1 MRLKSIEL
9 KGFKS
14 FADKTIIHF
23 DQDITGIVGPNGC
36 GKSNVVDAIRWVLGE
51 QKSKSLRLEKM
62 DNIIF
67 NGTKER
73 HPANVAEVSMTLDN
87 TKNLLPTEYTSITI
101 TRIISRDGD
110 SEYRLNGVSCRLKD
124 IRDLFMDTGIS
135 TDTYA
140 IIELKMIDDILNDV
154 EKARRRLIEQA
165 AGISKYKTRKRE
177 TLLKL
182 QATEADLTR
191 VEDVLFEIEKNLK
204 GLESQAK
211 KAKQYKVLREEHK
224 ALTVDLASYE
234 LLEINHI
241 CDAKLLSIRELE
253 DKILQINAQ
262 IHTFEAQLQQYRQEI
277 VDGEQLLSD
286 EQKQLNAL
294 VNKIQES
301 ENEKKLLIQQ
311 ETFQLNKS
319 KQLKDNITQA
329 DTTMSQLSK
338 EAQSMDSDIAKAEES
353 MLEFKKSLT
362 EVQEELETKR
372 LDNLTLREQLQEAE
386 NQMQHIRQKAHLSEK
401 EVVVKQTELDSQI
414 KSAQQ
419 SLFENEERQK
429 QLSEIEKDIK
439 SFEGK
444 IKKQS
449 SLLAEIEQKEAENLQ
464 RISELEVALDK
475 SRTALSNDARILD
488 ARQNEYKL
496 TKNMVDSLQGFP
508 EAIKFL
514 KKNALWLKDALL
526 LSDILYS
533 EEQYRA
539 AIETVLQPYL
549 NHFVVQKEE
558 DALKSIQVLQD
569 GGNGKAGFLV
579 LDHFQK
585 ISEDALT
592 LLPGGLIP
600 LFSLLEIDELY
611 KPLLAYL
618 LHNIYIA
625 APDFQVEDWQL
636 PASFTGEVVSHT
648 GHILRSPHQ
657 ISGGSVGLFEGKRL
671 GRLKNLEKL
680 DKEIRELDI
689 KVLGLKK
696 EVQDVQQ
703 ELQTCRNN
711 SYKKTIERERK
722 DLADLEKS
730 FVSRKTRID
739 NFKEVVEKSIERQT
753 QAQRN
758 IEQLK
763 KEIIPLQEQAQSLT
777 EELNV
782 MTEKSKILE
791 NQFKQES
798 EAFGIMQQTF
808 NQHNI
813 RFIQQENLF
822 KSLQQNKTYKLNQI
836 QAFLEQSSSQ
846 SEEIQIIES
855 ELAEIREK
863 TKLLDESLL
872 EAYGQ
877 KEQMMSVLSSKESG
891 FFGLKQQA
899 RNLEDNIREQEK
911 ERRNTEDAIRNLKD
925 QYNDQKVRL
934 NVLKEK
940 LSFEFRINL
949 EHLLDDLKEPDA
961 SREIL
966 ADRMAKVRKKLDQ
979 FGEVNPMAE
988 EAYDEMK
995 ERYDFILTQK
1005 TDLTNAKDSLLETI
1019 QEADTT
1025 AKEQFMNTF
1034 AAVRENFIHV
1044 FRSMFTNDDTCD
1056 LIIVNPED
1064 MLESEIEITAKP
1076 KGKRP
1081 QGINQLSGGEKTLTA
1096 LSLLFALY
1104 LYKPAPF
1111 CILDEVD
1118 APLDDANI
1126 KKFNDAIRKF
1136 SESSQFILVTHNK
1149 STMAEVD
1156 NIYGVTMVK
1165 QGVSR
1170 VVPVDFSHLN

>member
-36 GKSNVVDAIRWVLGE
+36 GKSNVVDAVRWVLGE

-67 NGTKER
+67 NGSKDR

-87 TKNLLPTEYTSITI
+87 TRNLLPTEYTSVTI
-101 TRIISRDGD
+101 TRVITRDGD

-124 IRDLFMDTGIS
+124 IRDLFLDTGIS

-191 VEDVLFEIEKNLK
+191 VDDVLFEIEKNLK

-211 KAKQYKVLREEHK
+211 KAKQYKVLKEEYK
-224 ALTVDLASYE
+224 SLTIDLASYE

-286 EQKQLNAL
+286 EQKQLNTL

-319 KQLKDNITQA
+319 RQLKDSITQA

-353 MLEFKKSLT
+353 MQEFKKTLT
-362 EVQEELETKR
+362 EVQEQLEAKR
-372 LDNLTLREQLQEAE
+372 IENLSLREQLQEVE
-386 NQMQHIRQKAHLSEK
+386 NQMQQTRQKTHLAEK

-429 QLSEIEKDIK
+429 QLSEIERDIK
-439 SFEGK
+439 GFESK

-464 RISELEVALDK
+464 RIADLEIALDK

-514 KKNALWLKDALL
+514 KKNAPWLKDALL

-549 NHFVVQKEE
+549 NHFVVQNEE

-569 GGNGKAGFLV
+569 GGNGKAGFLI

-585 ISEDALT
+585 VAEDTLT

-600 LFSLLEIDELY
+600 LFGLLEVDGPY

-625 APDFQVEDWQL
+625 APDLQVESWKL
-636 PASFTGEVVSHT
+636 PESFTGEIVSHT

-680 DKEIRELDI
+680 DKEIKELDI

-703 ELQTCRNN
+703 ELQACRNN

-730 FVSRKTRID
+730 FVSKKTRID
-739 NFKEVVEKSIERQT
+739 NFKEVVEKSIERQA
-753 QAQRN
+753 QAQQN
-758 IEQLK
+758 IDQLK
-763 KEIIPLQEQAQSLT
+763 KDIVPLQEQAQLLT

-782 MTEKSKILE
+782 MTEKSKVLE

-798 EAFGIMQQTF
+798 DAFSVLQQTF

-836 QAFLEQSSSQ
+836 QAFLEQSTNN
-846 SEEIQIIES
+846 SEEIRIIES

-863 TKLLDESLL
+863 TKLQDEFLL

-877 KEQMMSVLSSKESG
+877 REQMMSVLSSKESG

-899 RNLEDNIREQEK
+899 RNIEDSIREQEK
-911 ERRNTEDAIRNLKD
+911 GRRATEETIAQLKD
-925 QYNDQKVRL
+925 QYNEQKVRL

-940 LSFEFRINL
+940 LSFEFRIDL
-949 EHLLDDLKEPDA
+949 EHLLDDLKEPE
-961 SREIL
+961 STREVL
-966 ADRMAKVRKKLDQ
+966 AERMGKVKKRLEQ

-995 ERYDFILTQK
+995 ERYDFILLQK
-1005 TDLTNAKDSLLETI
+1005 NDLTQAKDSLLETI
-1019 QEADTT
+1019 QEVDTT
-1025 AKEQFMNTF
+1025 AKDQFMSTF

-1044 FRSMFTNDDTCD
+1044 FRSMFTNDDNCD

-1064 MLESEIEITAKP
+1064 ILESEIEITAKP

-1081 QGINQLSGGEKTLTA
+1081 QSINQLSGGEKTLTA

-1118 APLDDANI
+1118 APLDDTNI

-1136 SESSQFILVTHNK
+1136 SEKSQFILVTHNK

-1156 NIYGVTMVK
+1156 NIYGVTMIR

-1170 VVPVDFSHLN
+1170 VVPVDFSHLE